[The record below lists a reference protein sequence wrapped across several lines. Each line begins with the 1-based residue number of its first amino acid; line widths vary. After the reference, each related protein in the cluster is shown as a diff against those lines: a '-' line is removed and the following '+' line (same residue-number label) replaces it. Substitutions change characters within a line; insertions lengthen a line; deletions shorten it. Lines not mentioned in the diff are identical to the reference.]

1 MPFLELR
8 RLQPRLN
15 LPADA
20 GTWQF
25 SLPRRGQ
32 IRDLHVFFEW
42 TNGATSNQTEPP
54 EDAVDL
60 IEIIG
65 NGSTRL
71 YSLTGREA
79 ERWTHALLKQR
90 PRYQHDE
97 GPGVAQIAHF
107 VIPFGLPEIAEN
119 YYLNCESWQNL
130 ELRITYSPT
139 IAATQYATGTGY
151 VTVYANMWTQGQ
163 PGANNG
169 LLKLTEQY
177 YFTSV
182 ASGDVFYDLP
192 IGNPYLALGLM
203 VHEAGIDPQTDI
215 SQFQLNVENGL
226 WIPVDGLFQQLQK
239 AFAAELG
246 IETSEDGKAYK
257 SDTDTIET
265 WAGSLDSF
273 SLETIQTLTI
283 GTTDWISD
291 HVSTIAGGRLTL
303 QSVLHDAAVTAADAA
318 NTTDHYIKWIAR
330 GENGIGDFL
339 FVPFGFPDKPQNA
352 LQSGSYGRCRAVMTN
367 GGAGAEVRLSL
378 MEVVRP
384 TP

>member
-8 RLQPRLN
+8 RLQPRVN
-15 LPADA
+15 LAADA

-25 SLPRRGQ
+25 LLPRRGQ

-42 TNGATSNQTEPP
+42 TNGASYNQDEPP
-54 EDAVDL
+54 EAAVDL

-65 NGSTRL
+65 NGSSRL

-79 ERWTHALLKQR
+79 ERWSHVLLGKR
-90 PRYQHDE
+90 PRYVHDE
-97 GPGVAQIAHF
+97 GPSVAQIAHF
-107 VIPFGLPEIAEN
+107 VIPFGLPDIAEN

-182 ASGDVFYDLP
+182 ASGDTFYDLP

-215 SQFQLNVENGL
+215 DQFQLNVENGY
-226 WIPVDGLFQQLQK
+226 WIPVDGPFEELQRVH
-239 AFAAELG
+239 ASDLG
-246 IETSEDGKAYK
+246 IDTSEDGKAYK

-273 SLETIQTLTI
+273 SIEKIQAPTI
-283 GTTDWISD
+283 GTTDEIVD
-291 HVSTIAGGRLTL
+291 IVSAVAGGRLTIASL
-303 QSVLHDAAVTAADAA
+303 TRDAASVAADAA

-330 GENGIGDFL
+330 GENGVGEFL
-339 FVPFGFPDKPQNA
+339 FVPFGYPNKPANA

-378 MEVVRP
+378 MEIVRP